1 MSALSGEGK
10 VSLNRG
16 PKRKSE
22 TPHPL
27 NAQKKRFLSLL
38 SHITPVLSL
47 TTWGCPCRAAVV
59 EQTIKGL
66 DSKAVKPGI
75 DKLTG

>member
-1 MSALSGEGK
+1 MNALSGEGK
-10 VSLNRG
+10 VSMNRG
-16 PKRKSE
+16 PNRKSE

-27 NAQKKRFLSLL
+27 NAQKKRFLSYCPHLP
-38 SHITPVLSL
+38 SVLSR

-66 DSKAVKPGI
+66 GSQAAKPGI
-75 DKLTG
+75 DKLTR